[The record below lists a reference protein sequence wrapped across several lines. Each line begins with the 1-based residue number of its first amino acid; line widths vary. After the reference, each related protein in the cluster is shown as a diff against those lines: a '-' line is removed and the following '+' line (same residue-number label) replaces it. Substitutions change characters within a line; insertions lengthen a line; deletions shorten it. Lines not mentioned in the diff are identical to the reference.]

1 MIIWN
6 VLDEQAKENLSDQ
19 YANQKPGKII
29 NKHQLIF
36 TRPQPTKY
44 IQNETEKNKE
54 VFGNIGMG
62 RVTITY

>member
-1 MIIWN
+1 MYWTN
-6 VLDEQAKENLSDQ
+6 KLR
-19 YANQKPGKII
+19 KISVI

-44 IQNETEKNKE
+44 IQNETEKTKE